1 MIAFDEL
8 IQHLQNYAPRHDS
21 VRVDIF
27 WLVRRNR
34 HSIDVMFRVEGK

>member
-21 VRVDIF
+21 VRVGIF
-27 WLVRRNR
+27 GLARRNR
-34 HSIDVMFRVEGK
+34 LDAIPRVERE